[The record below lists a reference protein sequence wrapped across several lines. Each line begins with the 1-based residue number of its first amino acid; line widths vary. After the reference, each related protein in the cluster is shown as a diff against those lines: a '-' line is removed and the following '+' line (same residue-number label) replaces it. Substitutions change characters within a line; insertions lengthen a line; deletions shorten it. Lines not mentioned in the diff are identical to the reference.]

1 MLNGVSGCRFDIIA
15 DTFDKPGSLG
25 LQNPISLFIAAVLC
39 KIVELCWIICKKLL
53 LFFCNGEQRKGNDMK
68 NAIVA
73 MFKLPTEKFY
83 QKNDD
88 PYKLNDEVLVNFT
101 VRFKGN
107 INANRID
114 YACSLG

>member
-1 MLNGVSGCRFDIIA
+1 
-15 DTFDKPGSLG
+15 
-25 LQNPISLFIAAVLC
+25 
-39 KIVELCWIICKKLL
+39 
-53 LFFCNGEQRKGNDMK
+53 MK

-73 MFKLPTEKFY
+73 LFKLPTEKFY

-114 YACSLG
+114 YACSLGQMAFSYLFVRCLTNLKADQNLFMH